1 VDRDKIER
9 RDFPTGRRGYDPAA
23 VDEHLRRVADEFETQ
38 VHGPVPSL
46 SSGTADQVR
55 LILEAAERGASE
67 LQARAGEQASAHVT
81 RVQES
86 AEGLLSKLDE
96 LEGEL
101 GRLLSALRASG
112 ERLTEGLAELQAE
125 VGGGGGAPEAAPV
138 VEVDAAT
145 DPEPELPMPVVSD
158 EAGARLI
165 ALNVALGGSSREE
178 TGRYLVEHFGI
189 ADPEALLDDVYAR
202 VGQ

>member
-1 VDRDKIER
+1 MDRDKIER

-67 LQARAGEQASAHVT
+67 MQARAGEEASAHVT

-86 AEGLLSKLDE
+86 AEGLMAKLDQ

-125 VGGGGGAPEAAPV
+125 VGGGSSVPEVEPIA
-138 VEVDAAT
+138 EVDVEA
-145 DPEPELPMPVVSD
+145 ELPEPVVSD

-165 ALNVALGGSSREE
+165 ALNMALGGSSREE
-178 TGRYLVEHFGI
+178 TGRYLVDHFGI